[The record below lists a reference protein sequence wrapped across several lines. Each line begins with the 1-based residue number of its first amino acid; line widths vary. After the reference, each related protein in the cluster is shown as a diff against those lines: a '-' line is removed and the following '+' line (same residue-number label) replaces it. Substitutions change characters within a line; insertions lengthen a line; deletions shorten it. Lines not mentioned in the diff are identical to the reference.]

1 MKTLTL
7 KPPILFAI
15 FIQVLF
21 SVIRASAQ
29 DPLDTYIEEGLRS
42 NLTLKQKKNTYQQS
56 KNALTIARTYFMPSV
71 NLLADY
77 TSGQGGRAISIPVGD
92 LMNPV
97 YSTLNQLT
105 ESDNFPQI
113 ENVNQDF
120 FPHNFYD
127 AKIRTSVPLINT
139 DLIINRSISQ
149 QKVLLSEY
157 EVNAYQREL
166 VRDIKIAYYNYRAAL
181 AAVEIYESAFD
192 LVTRN
197 VAVNESLAKNGKSL
211 PANYLRSKSELEKVK
226 ADINSAK
233 RQAENAGKYFNFL
246 LNRPLDS
253 EIDASFNIAI
263 PTNQQQTDP
272 ASIANR
278 EELYMLKTAQGISA
292 SSLQLYK
299 MSRLPKV
306 NAFFDVG
313 SQASNWQYNNDSK
326 YYLLGVQLSV
336 PLFQGMRNNMQ
347 IRQSRIDVD
356 NARLNL
362 DRSTAQLQIAAD
374 IAANNVVTNQQ
385 NYEAAKE
392 QLTAARSYY
401 NLVDKGYQ
409 QGVNTLIE
417 FIDARNQLTGA
428 ELQLT
433 LRHYEVLEAAAQ
445 VERETSSYHFN
456 H

>member
-1 MKTLTL
+1 
-7 KPPILFAI
+7 
-15 FIQVLF
+15 
-21 SVIRASAQ
+21 
-29 DPLDTYIEEGLRS
+29 
-42 NLTLKQKKNTYQQS
+42 
-56 KNALTIARTYFMPSV
+56 
-71 NLLADY
+71 
-77 TSGQGGRAISIPVGD
+77 
-92 LMNPV
+92 V

-105 ESDNFPQI
+105 ESDDFPQI

-127 AKIRTSVPLINT
+127 AKIRTSVPLVNT

-157 EVNAYQREL
+157 EVNAFQREL

-181 AAVEIYESAFD
+181 AAVEIYESAFS

-197 VAVNESLAKNGKSL
+197 VAVNESLVKNGKSL

-233 RQAENAGKYFNFL
+233 RQVENARKYFNFL

-253 EIDASFNIAI
+253 EIDASFEI
-263 PTNQQQTDP
+263 PIPIHQQQSDP

-336 PLFQGMRNNMQ
+336 PLFQGMRNNTQ
-347 IRQSRIDVD
+347 IRQTRIDVD

-362 DRSTAQLQIAAD
+362 DRSTAQLQLAAD